1 MIADG
6 SLGGWRDNSDFTPRR
21 VGSKLAVLGLET
33 SPLLVIIFP
42 LLDDLVL
49 PAAQIQ
55 LG

>member
-6 SLGGWRDNSDFTPRR
+6 SLGGWRDFTPRR